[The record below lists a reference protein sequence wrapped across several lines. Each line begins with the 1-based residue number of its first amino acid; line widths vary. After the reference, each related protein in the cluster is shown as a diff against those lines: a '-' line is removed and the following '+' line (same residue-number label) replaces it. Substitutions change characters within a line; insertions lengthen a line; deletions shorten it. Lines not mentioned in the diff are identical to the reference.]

1 MSDWQSFC
9 SLFNNYWQ
17 EIERKVFLFE
27 LRIFSGE
34 NLVQSENL
42 RTFGGQNYLL
52 IKKFKEYEEISIFD
66 CDGDS
71 FRNSITG
78 TDHCDGGE

>member
-1 MSDWQSFC
+1 M
-9 SLFNNYWQ
+9 
-17 EIERKVFLFE
+17 
-27 LRIFSGE
+27 
-34 NLVQSENL
+34 QSENL
-42 RTFGGQNYLL
+42 RTFEGQNYLL

-71 FRNSITG
+71 LRNSITG